1 MNLIRLVWHSVI
13 IFPSICFQL
22 GLWFQIFC
30 LSYRCPRECSKT
42 CFIHVNKAKCQLL
55 FKQNSLSSL
64 KIFLAYPCQ
73 RILEKNKKRCS
84 YEISGSLTVFGCRR
98 EIRISLCNGHI
109 KSKTI
114 TRLQCVTII
123 LEQLGFEFVLKI
135 TEKNAQDEFFQCR
148 VIC

>member
-1 MNLIRLVWHSVI
+1 MNLIMLVWHSAI

-22 GLWFQIFC
+22 GLWFHIFC
-30 LSYRCPRECSKT
+30 LSYRSPRECSPKT
-42 CFIHVNKAKCQLL
+42 CFIHVKKTKCQLL

-73 RILEKNKKRCS
+73 RILEKNKICS
-84 YEISGSLTVFGCRR
+84 YEISGSLTVFRCRR
-98 EIRISLCNGHI
+98 EIRILLFNGHF

-114 TRLQCVTII
+114 TGLQCVNII
-123 LEQLGFEFVLKI
+123 LEQLGFEFMLKS
-135 TEKNAQDEFFQCR
+135 TEKNAQDEFFWCR